1 MRTSNHILFLFFSCS
16 LLISINSCRKID
28 LVDSNTTNRSKVLEK
43 LKGTMIEKQNSLS
56 GYNKS
61 IIDTLLSQ
69 AKWEKGQIV
78 TASDGKQLVFV
89 PTINTRI
96 GLEFFYDGTTEVVD
110 SINIIKVFANRFF
123 DDPNPIKAILTYYES
138 VVLKKQSFD
147 KYTGTIQTF
156 SW

>member
-1 MRTSNHILFLFFSCS
+1 MGKGADSYCKRWQTTS
-16 LLISINSCRKID
+16 
-28 LVDSNTTNRSKVLEK
+28 
-43 LKGTMIEKQNSLS
+43 
-56 GYNKS
+56 
-61 IIDTLLSQ
+61 
-69 AKWEKGQIV
+69 
-78 TASDGKQLVFV
+78 FV

-96 GLEFFYDGTTEVVD
+96 GLEFFYDGATEVVD

-156 SW
+156 SLGSKYLYSYTFNDGKILAKGLTARVPEKEKSKSIVTIR